1 MYKLKLE
8 TKISSFHDSNFE
20 HVWLKSV
27 IVVPGQIHDVATLR
41 VAEEANLKSCGLKMG
56 EIIKLWNALC
66 SVDDVQM
73 ESIPYPQQVKGTR
86 TTSNQNDSG
95 LPETSFEEADEQ
107 PVCAYIR

>member
-56 EIIKLWNALC
+56 EIINNQKSCPNQLPAERINTRGNDLC
-66 SVDDVQM
+66 WFDQV
-73 ESIPYPQQVKGTR
+73 ESNWQH
-86 TTSNQNDSG
+86 
-95 LPETSFEEADEQ
+95 FQ
-107 PVCAYIR
+107 PTLHNPKAT